1 MKALLHSLLDP
12 AVNPAANPSA
22 HPQSPLPGATVL
34 VVGGGAGADLA
45 HWRALQPQRLVVCE
59 PQPALAD
66 ELQRKLRADAGET
79 LVRGAVAPT
88 EGPLTLQLLN
98 NPRES
103 GVQPPTGLLAHQP
116 RLQVQAT
123 LAVPAQTL
131 WQTAEALQLSA
142 DAPHLLVLDAP
153 GQASAILQPSLAALQ
168 RFEWLVLR
176 TGAEPLYAG
185 DAPCTDLLAML
196 QAAAYDWV
204 ADEPDTLPPHREL
217 LLRRNPQRLQALQTQ
232 AALAQAREA
241 LQQQQADI
249 AELAAVNAGLEATLA
264 EWVMTIERLEARNQT
279 QAQQLAE
286 CQAEVADALAQR
298 DALAVERNQLAE
310 VRSTEVA
317 AKEEAITQQDRLR
330 QQRSKVIADYDE
342 LARARDQSAADHET
356 QINAARKAQAA
367 AEDRAAERQAQL
379 ETLTQEVAALSQA
392 QDERAKLAGGQ
403 AAQIASLQEA
413 KAVAEQSAAQRQEQI
428 DAMAREL
435 AELAN
440 AREQASQYQAEVA
453 AMTLSQQA
461 HQELAQQQR
470 DQGAAERLA
479 QLESAAARSAG
490 ADIAAAEHSAQIH
503 AMTQE
508 LAELAKARDE
518 QVQLAGDRAQQIE
531 VITQAKSAAE
541 SAATECQ
548 AQIDALVQEKA
559 QLLATQ
565 EALSKDKADLSQ
577 QLQTKAKAIDEQVL
591 RIKAAEAENQD
602 LAARQQLMNDEL
614 LKAEAQIEL
623 IKDLLLREPGL

>member
-1 MKALLHSLLDP
+1 MKALLHSLLDLAVNP
-12 AVNPAANPSA
+12 AVNP
-22 HPQSPLPGATVL
+22 QSPLLGATVL

-116 RLQVQAT
+116 RLHVQT
-123 LAVPAQTL
+123 TQAVPAQTL
-131 WQTAEALQLSA
+131 WQMAEALQLSA

-176 TGAEPLYAG
+176 TGTEPLYAG
-185 DAPCTDLLAML
+185 DATCTDLLAML
-196 QAAAYDWV
+196 HAAAYDWV
-204 ADEPDTLPPHREL
+204 ADDPDTLPPHRVL

-241 LQQQQADI
+241 LQQQQTEM

-264 EWVMTIERLEARNQT
+264 DWAPAIERLAK
-279 QAQQLAE
+279 
-286 CQAEVADALAQR
+286 VADALAQR

-310 VRSTEVA
+310 ARNTEVA
-317 AKEEAITQQDRLR
+317 AKAEAITQQDRLR
-330 QQRSKVIADYDE
+330 QQRSKLIADYDE
-342 LARARDQSAADHET
+342 LARARDQSAADHQAE
-356 QINAARKAQAA
+356 IHAARQAQTA
-367 AEDRAAERQAQL
+367 AEGLAAERQAQL
-379 ETLTQEVAALSQA
+379 ETLTQDSAALSQVHA
-392 QDERAKLAGGQ
+392 ERAKLAGEQ
-403 AAQIASLQEA
+403 AAQIATLQET
-413 KAVAEQSAAQRQEQI
+413 KAAAEQCAAQRQEQI
-428 DAMAREL
+428 DAMAHEL

-440 AREQASQYQAEVA
+440 AREQAIQYQAELA
-453 AMTLSQQA
+453 ALTQSLQA
-461 HQELAQQQR
+461 HQELAQQQQ
-470 DQGAAERLA
+470 DQWAAESLA

-503 AMTQE
+503 AVTQE
-508 LAELAKARDE
+508 LAELAKALDV
-518 QVQLAGDRAQQIE
+518 QTQLAGQRTAQIE
-531 VITQAKSAAE
+531 AIAQAKTASETAA
-541 SAATECQ
+541 SECH
-548 AQIDALVQEKA
+548 AQIETLAHEKA
-559 QLLATQ
+559 QLLASH
-565 EALSKDKADLSQ
+565 EALNNEKADLYQ
-577 QLQTKAKAIDEQVL
+577 KFQTKVRTGEAIGQL
-591 RIKAAEAENQD
+591 LKSAEIDNREY
-602 LAARQQLMNDEL
+602 LMRLQLMDNEL
-614 LKAEAQIEL
+614 LKAIAQIDLIKEL
-623 IKDLLLREPGL
+623 ILREAAT

>member
-1 MKALLHSLLDP
+1 MKALLHSLLDL
-12 AVNPAANPSA
+12 AVNPAVNPSA
-22 HPQSPLPGATVL
+22 HPQGPLLGATVL

-66 ELQRKLRADAGET
+66 ELLRKLRAEAGET

-88 EGPLTLQLLN
+88 EGPLTLQVLN

-131 WQTAEALQLSA
+131 WQMAEALQLSA

-176 TGAEPLYAG
+176 TGTEPLYAG

-204 ADEPDTLPPHREL
+204 ADDPDTLPPHREL

-241 LQQQQADI
+241 LQQQQTDT

-264 EWVMTIERLEARNQT
+264 EWAQTIERLEAHSQT

-286 CQAEVADALAQR
+286 CQAEAAELTQAQQTHHELTRQQQAQWGLERLAQQQ
-298 DALAVERNQLAE
+298 AL
-310 VRSTEVA
+310 
-317 AKEEAITQQDRLR
+317 D
-330 QQRSKVIADYDE
+330 QRSAEAEIA
-342 LARARDQSAADHET
+342 AADHQAE
-356 QINAARKAQAA
+356 INAAHQAKAT
-367 AEDRAAERQAQL
+367 AENLTAERQSQL
-379 ETLTQEVAALSQA
+379 ETLPQ
-392 QDERAKLAGGQ
+392 
-403 AAQIASLQEA
+403 
-413 KAVAEQSAAQRQEQI
+413 
-428 DAMAREL
+428 EL
-435 AELAN
+435 AAMRR
-440 AREQASQYQAEVA
+440 AHDEQATQYQAEVA
-453 AMTLSQQA
+453 ALTQSLQE
-461 HQELAQQQR
+461 HQEAAQLQQ
-470 DQGAAERLA
+470 DQWAAERLGH
-479 QLESAAARSAG
+479 LELVAARIAE
-490 ADIAAAEHSAQIH
+490 ADKPAVEHSAQVH

-508 LAELAKARDE
+508 LAELAQARNE
-518 QVQLAGDRAQQIE
+518 QTQLASDRAEQIAAINE
-531 VITQAKSAAE
+531 AKSAAE
-541 SAATECQ
+541 TAAAERQ
-548 AQIDALVQEKA
+548 AQVDALVQEKA
-559 QLLATQ
+559 QLTATQ
-565 EALSKDKADLSQ
+565 ETLSKDKADFSL
-577 QLQTKAKAIDEQVL
+577 QLQTKAKVIEEQAVL
-591 RIKAAEAENQD
+591 LKAAERENRD

-623 IKDLLLREPGL
+623 IKDLLLREPGI

>member
-1 MKALLHSLLDP
+1 MKALLHSLLDLAVNP
-12 AVNPAANPSA
+12 AVNP
-22 HPQSPLPGATVL
+22 QGPLPGATVL

-79 LVRGAVAPT
+79 LVRRAIAPAD
-88 EGPLTLQLLN
+88 GPLTLQLLN

-116 RLQVQAT
+116 RLQVQTT

-131 WQTAEALQLSA
+131 WQMVEALQLSA

-168 RFEWLVLR
+168 RFEWMVLR
-176 TGAEPLYAG
+176 TGTEPLYAQ

-204 ADEPDTLPPHREL
+204 ADDPDTLPPHREL

-241 LQQQQADI
+241 LQQQQTDT

-264 EWVMTIERLEARNQT
+264 DWAQTIERLEARNQN

-286 CQAEVADALAQR
+286 CRAEAAELTQAQHA
-298 DALAVERNQLAE
+298 NH
-310 VRSTEVA
+310 
-317 AKEEAITQQDRLR
+317 
-330 QQRSKVIADYDE
+330 E
-342 LARARDQSAADHET
+342 LARQQQAQWAHERLAQLESFAARDAEAEAATGEHEI
-356 QINAARKAQAA
+356 QINAARHAQAA
-367 AEDRAAERQAQL
+367 AEERAAECQAQL
-379 ETLTQEVAALSQA
+379 EALTQEAAALSQA
-392 QDERAKLAGGQ
+392 HDERAKLAGGQ

-413 KAVAEQSAAQRQEQI
+413 KAAAEQCAAQRQEQI
-428 DAMAREL
+428 DAMA
-435 AELAN
+435 
-440 AREQASQYQAEVA
+440 
-453 AMTLSQQA
+453 
-461 HQELAQQQR
+461 H
-470 DQGAAERLA
+470 
-479 QLESAAARSAG
+479 
-490 ADIAAAEHSAQIH
+490 
-503 AMTQE
+503 E

-518 QVQLAGDRAQQIE
+518 QAHWAGERAQQIE
-531 VITQAKSAAE
+531 AITQAKAAAE
-541 SAATECQ
+541 IAATERK
-548 AQIDALVQEKA
+548 AQIDALMQEKA
-559 QLLATQ
+559 QLLASHET
-565 EALSKDKADLSQ
+565 LNKTKAELSQ
-577 QLQTKAKAIDEQVL
+577 QLQTMARASDEQAL
-591 RIKAAEAENQD
+591 LIKVAEAENRD
-602 LAARQQLMNDEL
+602 LAARQKLMNDEL